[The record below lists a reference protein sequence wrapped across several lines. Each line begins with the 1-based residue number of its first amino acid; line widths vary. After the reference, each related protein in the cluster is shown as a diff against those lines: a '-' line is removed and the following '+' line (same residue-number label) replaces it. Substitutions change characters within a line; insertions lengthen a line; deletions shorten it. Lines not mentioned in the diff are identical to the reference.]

1 MAIALLPLYSG
12 TPPNRN
18 QPQADFNTNVAT
30 WVTYTTTF
38 QPLFNTFATEANALA
53 VEVDGYKSLAL
64 TYSNNAAA
72 SASAAL
78 TSQNLAASSADF
90 KGAWSSLSGA
100 LSKPASVYHNGSFW
114 ALLNN
119 LANVTTSE
127 PSVTNTDWQF
137 ISGTRWQQTRTASFT
152 VPVNSM
158 QAILATGSTVDATLT
173 ASVPDGS
180 FFAVANS
187 PASTQTVRVLNA
199 GYTIRSSNKTI
210 TSADNIVLAA
220 GQTIYL
226 RAISPTILEVL
237 QNG

>member
-1 MAIALLPLYSG
+1 MAITPIPSFSG

-18 QPQADFNTNVAT
+18 QPQATFNTNVAN
-30 WVTYTTTF
+30 WVTYTTTIQTDLNAF
-38 QPLFNTFATEANALA
+38 GTEANALA

-64 TYSNNAAA
+64 TYRNEAAA

-78 TSQNLAASSADF
+78 TSQNLAAASADF
-90 KGAWSSLSGA
+90 KGAWLSLSGA
-100 LSKPASVYHNGSFW
+100 LSKPASVFHNGSFW

-127 PSVTNTDWQF
+127 PSVTNADWQF

-158 QAILATGSTVDATLT
+158 QAILATGSPVDATLT

-187 PASTQTVRVLNA
+187 PASTQAVRVLNA
-199 GYTIRSSNKTI
+199 GYTIRSSGKTI
-210 TSADNIVLAA
+210 TSSDNIVLAA